1 MKLVE
6 NWRMAAR
13 WVSVQAFAI
22 IAMLPVIWPAIPADL
37 KAYIPPQWG
46 LYIFSI
52 VALGG
57 IVGRLIAQPGKE

>member
-6 NWRMAAR
+6 NWRNAAR

-46 LYIFSI
+46 L
-52 VALGG
+52 
-57 IVGRLIAQPGKE
+57 